1 MTYLTLYFLVKY
13 SNFSAFPHS
22 ISALSMSSVSSW
34 QDSLTSSIDF
44 EFKELELDFDL
55 RQN

>member
-1 MTYLTLYFLVKY
+1 MTYLTLDFLVEY
-13 SNFSAFPHS
+13 SNFSSFSHS
-22 ISALSMSSVSSW
+22 ISVLSMSSVSSW

>member
-1 MTYLTLYFLVKY
+1 MTYLTLDFLVEY
-13 SNFSAFPHS
+13 SNFSTLPHS
-22 ISALSMSSVSSW
+22 ISVLSMSSVSSW